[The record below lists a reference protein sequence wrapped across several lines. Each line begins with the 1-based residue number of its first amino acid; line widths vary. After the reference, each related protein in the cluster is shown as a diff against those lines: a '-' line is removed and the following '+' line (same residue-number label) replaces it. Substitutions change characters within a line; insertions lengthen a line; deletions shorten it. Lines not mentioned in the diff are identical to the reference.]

1 MVQKCSILPEEYIS
15 NLFKCYQK
23 CLTFQSHT
31 IWFSLTVA
39 SHTPWGGG
47 PSFHLEKRILNW
59 DPSLDRKLNVPF
71 ARLFEK
77 GESNSSNLSKCST
90 VNHSSAFAPKPKLSN
105 CVSKDAGR
113 APRRVST
120 RCVRPG
126 TCGDSTQ
133 RHLSGR
139 RLQDKPGVHAKTQTQ
154 PRANHSARSTRGLT
168 AWPPSCFKN
177 TEQPEKH

>member
-15 NLFKCYQK
+15 NLYKCYQK

-47 PSFHLEKRILNW
+47 PSFRLEKRILDS

-90 VNHSSAFAPKPKLSN
+90 VNHSSAFAPSPSLATALARMRGEPLGGSPPGVSGLAHVGTALSATCQEGTSRISQEFTRKPKPSL
-105 CVSKDAGR
+105 GQTT
-113 APRRVST
+113 APGP
-120 RCVRPG
+120 PG
-126 TCGDSTQ
+126 D
-133 RHLSGR
+133 
-139 RLQDKPGVHAKTQTQ
+139 
-154 PRANHSARSTRGLT
+154 
-168 AWPPSCFKN
+168 
-177 TEQPEKH
+177 